1 MSRYL
6 CTASRLC
13 TRSKVVWRQGTAQMW
28 NECWGGLWILW
39 WEPICEQKYKSEWML
54 KVLTKHNLPP
64 TSWSCIPVLHN
75 SRLLSHQLFFVH
87 QPSQVP
93 QSTIHYSS
101 NDVTDHGEESGG
113 NPDNEAH
120 VDAAGAL
127 QNSRWRDKDAT
138 ADDAS
143 NNYLDNHDQD
153 DNDGEVTH
161 IDDDDDDYSASIEKG
176 HFCFETDALSLPT
189 ANFNFKFLICVAE
202 IGVQYIIQR
211 QELEWCTIYALGVKM
226 LGNVKFKPWC
236 KT

>member
-13 TRSKVVWRQGTAQMW
+13 TRSKAVWRQGTAQMW

-93 QSTIHYSS
+93 QSTIHYSLASPLWAGQYWWIYPEGQAKGRPILPSRRHYCLAGSQAHHYTLKS
-101 NDVTDHGEESGG
+101 N
-113 NPDNEAH
+113 
-120 VDAAGAL
+120 
-127 QNSRWRDKDAT
+127 
-138 ADDAS
+138 
-143 NNYLDNHDQD
+143 
-153 DNDGEVTH
+153 
-161 IDDDDDDYSASIEKG
+161 
-176 HFCFETDALSLPT
+176 
-189 ANFNFKFLICVAE
+189 VA
-202 IGVQYIIQR
+202 
-211 QELEWCTIYALGVKM
+211 
-226 LGNVKFKPWC
+226 
-236 KT
+236 